1 MPRALAIRS
10 TVLRLAVGY
19 AALFAGLALVLAGYI
34 YWRTESYLA
43 RQTDRAILA
52 ATETLLD
59 RHRAGGIPA
68 LIRAI
73 ETKLADEPDEDEIVA
88 LVDGARRV
96 VAGNLESAPAEATLK
111 WFELEILRKPLNSTA
126 RILRVPAGETH
137 TLYVGRDIQVRLD
150 VRKVVAET
158 LLWSILLAIAASILI
173 GLLARR
179 MLARRLARISS
190 VADRVVLGDLSP
202 RVPLSGAGD
211 EFDKLAADLNV
222 MLDRLSELV
231 DGVRQVSNAIAHDLR
246 TPLTR
251 LRGRLE
257 TALGA
262 ADSPARFRASAEAAL
277 QDLDQVVRLFEALLR
292 IAEIEAGHRRAAFAR
307 VDLAALAEDMV
318 EFYQP
323 LAEQRGLA
331 LVAELAAADCVG
343 DRMLLAQAVA
353 NLLDNAIKYTPR
365 GGTVRV
371 ATDQAGAE
379 TGIAVHD
386 DGPGIP
392 ETERDKV
399 TRRFYRLEASRSSP
413 GSGLGLSLVV
423 SVAKL
428 HGGTLDLADNAPG
441 LKARLSLPR
450 AATARDGLTATAAP
464 P

>member
-52 ATETLLD
+52 ATETLLE
-59 RHRAGGIPA
+59 RHRAGGIQA

-73 ETKLADEPDEDEIVA
+73 ETRLADEPDEDEIIA
-88 LVDGARRV
+88 LVDGTRRI
-96 VAGNLESAPAEATLK
+96 VAGNLESAPAETTLK
-111 WFELEILRKPLNSTA
+111 WFELEILRKPANSTA
-126 RILRVPAGETH
+126 RVLRVPAGDTH
-137 TLYVGRDIQVRLD
+137 ALYVGRDIQVRLD
-150 VRKVVAET
+150 VRTVVAET
-158 LLWSILLAIAASILI
+158 LLWSVLLAFAASILI
-173 GLLARR
+173 GLLARQ

-211 EFDKLAADLNV
+211 EFDRLAADLNV

-257 TALGA
+257 TALGG

-277 QDLDQVVRLFEALLR
+277 QELDQVVRLFEALLR

-323 LAEQRGLA
+323 LAEERGLA
-331 LVAELAAADCVG
+331 LVADLAAAECIG
-343 DRMLLAQAVA
+343 DRMLLAQVVA
-353 NLLDNAIKYTPR
+353 NLLDNAIKYTPP

-371 ATDQAGAE
+371 ATAQAGTE
-379 TGIAVHD
+379 TEITVDD

-392 ETERDKV
+392 EAERDKV

-441 LKARLSLPR
+441 LKARLRLPR
-450 AATARDGLTATAAP
+450 ATV
-464 P
+464 

>member
-52 ATETLLD
+52 ATETLLE
-59 RHRAGGIPA
+59 RHRAGGIQA

-73 ETKLADEPDEDEIVA
+73 ETRLADEPDEDEIIA
-88 LVDGARRV
+88 LVDGARRI
-96 VAGNLESAPAEATLK
+96 VAGNLESAPAETTLK
-111 WFELEILRKPLNSTA
+111 WFELEILRKPASSTA
-126 RILRVPAGETH
+126 RVLRVPAGDTH
-137 TLYVGRDIQVRLD
+137 ALYVGRDIQVRLD
-150 VRKVVAET
+150 VRTVVAET
-158 LLWSILLAIAASILI
+158 LLWSILLAFAASILI
-173 GLLARR
+173 GLLARQ

-211 EFDKLAADLNV
+211 EFDRLAADLNV

-257 TALGA
+257 TALGG

-277 QDLDQVVRLFEALLR
+277 QELDQVVRLFEALLR

-323 LAEQRGLA
+323 LAEERGLA
-331 LVAELAAADCVG
+331 LVADLAAAECIG
-343 DRMLLAQAVA
+343 DRMLLAQVVA
-353 NLLDNAIKYTPR
+353 NLLDNAIKYTPP

-371 ATDQAGAE
+371 ATAQAGTDTE
-379 TGIAVHD
+379 ITVDD

-392 ETERDKV
+392 EAERDKV

-441 LKARLSLPR
+441 LRAQLRLPR
-450 AATARDGLTATAAP
+450 ATAARDGLTVTP
-464 P
+464 TSP